1 MSRTTYSTT
10 YYCRNSKTNKAGLAP
25 LELCICLNQKRVFM
39 NLPVKFSPKD
49 FNKKRKPAEIEQ
61 IITQYRIR
69 VNEIIADMM
78 QQHLPITA
86 TSLKSWLQTGG
97 TKTYTLE
104 MLCAEFLSQLKC
116 TPKIYRKYELAMNFI
131 MDNLGASTELT
142 SINVGMTNQLY
153 ASMKEKFLPST
164 SAGYMTK
171 AKTLFQY
178 AMDYGK
184 IKINPCNGIKI
195 SKGTPTISYLSNDD
209 INKIKG
215 LKLDDYDRLE
225 RVRQL
230 LLFQLS
236 TGLSYIDMVNFNSE
250 KITIIDGVPTYTS
263 NRQKTGVEFTTVILP
278 MGMDVLKKYDG
289 VLPLISNQKYNAY
302 LKEIQR
308 LAGVKT
314 TITTHL
320 LRRTYA
326 TRLLNAGVNISVIAK
341 ALGHSNTTITQKHYA
356 KTTDNFVVEEIG
368 NAIKGGLI

>member
-25 LELCICLNQKRVFM
+25 MELCICINQKRVFI

-49 FNKKRKPAEIEQ
+49 FNKKRKPTEIEQ

-104 MLCAEFLSQLKC
+104 MLCAEFLAQLKC

-131 MDNLGASTELT
+131 MNNLGATTEIT
-142 SINVGMTNQLY
+142 SINVGMINQLY

-184 IKINPCNGIKI
+184 IKINPTNGIKI
-195 SKGTPTISYLSNDD
+195 SKGTPTVSYLSNDD
-209 INKIKG
+209 INKIKA
-215 LKLDDYDRLE
+215 LDLDDYDRLN
-225 RVRQL
+225 RVRDL
-230 LLFQLS
+230 LLFQCSSGMAYADL
-236 TGLSYIDMVNFNSE
+236 VNFNSSLIKE
-250 KITIIDGVPTYTS
+250 MNGVYTYTN
-263 NRQKTGVEFTTVILP
+263 NRQKTKIEFTTVILP
-278 MGMDVLKKYDG
+278 MGMDVLKKYD
-289 VLPLISNQKYNAY
+289 VLPLISNQKYNSY

-308 LAGVKT
+308 LAGIST
-314 TITTHL
+314 SITTHL
-320 LRRTYA
+320 LRKTYA
-326 TRLLNAGVNISVIAK
+326 HYMLNSGVRIETVARL
-341 ALGHSNTTITQKHYA
+341 LGHSNTNITQRIYCRQTSETVA
-356 KTTDNFVVEEIG
+356 SEVAQIMG
-368 NAIKGGLI
+368 A

>member
-25 LELCICLNQKRVFM
+25 LELCICINQKRVFI

-49 FNKKRKPAEIEQ
+49 FNKKRKPTEIEQ

-86 TSLKSWLQTGG
+86 ISLKSWLQTGG

-104 MLCAEFLSQLKC
+104 MLCTEFLAQLKC

-131 MDNLGASTELT
+131 MDNLGATTEIT
-142 SINVGMTNQLY
+142 SINVGMINQLY

-195 SKGTPTISYLSNDD
+195 SKGTPTVSYLSNDD

-215 LKLDDYDRLE
+215 LKLDDYDRLN

-278 MGMDVLKKYDG
+278 VGMDVLKKYDG

-326 TRLLNAGVNISVIAK
+326 TRLLNANVNLSVIAK

>member
-10 YYCRNSKTNKAGLAP
+10 YYCRNSKANKSGLAP
-25 LELCICLNQKRVFM
+25 MELCICINQKRVFI

-49 FNKKRKPAEIEQ
+49 FNKKRKPTEIEQ

-104 MLCAEFLSQLKC
+104 MLCTEFLAQLKC

-263 NRQKTGVEFTTVILP
+263 NRQKTKIEFTTVILP

-326 TRLLNAGVNISVIAK
+326 TRLLNANVNLSVIAK

>member
-10 YYCRNSKTNKAGLAP
+10 YYCRNSKANKSGLAP
-25 LELCICLNQKRVFM
+25 MELCICINQKRVFV

-86 TSLKSWLQTGG
+86 ISLKSWLQTGG

-104 MLCAEFLSQLKC
+104 MLCTEFLAQLKC

-215 LKLDDYDRLE
+215 LKLDDYDRLN

-250 KITIIDGVPTYTS
+250 KITIIDGIPTYTS
-263 NRQKTGVEFTTVILP
+263 NRQKTGVEFTSVI
-278 MGMDVLKKYDG
+278 MQDGMDVLKKYNG
-289 VLPLISNQKYNAY
+289 QLPLISNQKYNVY

-308 LAGVKT
+308 LAGIHT

-320 LRRTYA
+320 LRKTYA
-326 TRLLNAGVNISVIAK
+326 HYMLNNGVRIETVARL
-341 ALGHSNTTITQKHYA
+341 LGHSNTNITQKIYCR
-356 KTTDNFVVEEIG
+356 KTTETIASEVAQILN
-368 NAIKGGLI
+368 